1 MREKKKQTLSPSK
14 LPLPSTLSSLPPP
27 PPSTPPPDLRCNRIV
42 NDGLQCNQWRIHNN
56 EICQNHHLY
65 DLHRR
70 RKNQEID
77 LKNFQEKSD
86 GNNNNLIKT
95 SVVEVE
101 SSVVVKKKKKS
112 EEIQENE
119 TMMMNLEERFDL
131 DDENEVKKDSS
142 FAIKKKRGR
151 PKKRKD
157 NENLEEV
164 YGIENVEEK
173 IDFDCENGV
182 KKDSNSA
189 ITNKKQGRGRPKK
202 KRKDENLEEE
212 CDLDCENGGKEES
225 TVAKKK
231 RGRPKKRKD
240 ENLEEKCDF
249 NGKNGGKEKR
259 KDKNLEEKCDF
270 NGENGGKEDS
280 TVAKKKR
287 GRQKKRKD
295 KNLEEKCDFNGK
307 NEGKEDSTVAK
318 KKRGRPKKRKE
329 ENLEE
334 QIIKTIPIDGI
345 EIVFEEEMEG
355 ISNFNGE
362 NLVNHDSTVCID
374 KKKRG
379 RMRKEEK
386 LELLKSGNTE
396 LRRSTRLKQQPQQVI
411 EKLIERDD
419 LGETRVVDA
428 ENDTLME
435 ESGSC
440 LLDKM
445 KETVECTNENVEDHR
460 KDVRAECFE
469 ETSSDDDNAD
479 EVKTGNVV
487 QKSEGELKE
496 KTNTGVRR
504 SSRSTTVLH
513 TYTEPEYDLRAFCKS
528 SASRK
533 SSCEG
538 RAKKRNVDVESQPAK
553 REKTDK
559 KTTTYSLGSVEYRT
573 VKIVDENAE
582 GGSRTKWIKVKIVDG
597 KEVES
602 SMCHQCQRNDK
613 GEVVR
618 CTKCKTKRYC
628 HSCTKWYPQFSHAQ
642 IAECCPFCRGICNC
656 KECLRKFGKA
666 KEKTASVKKLSE
678 EEKVNYSKY
687 LVHRLLPILIDIDQA
702 QVLEKELEAK
712 IQGISSTEVELQ
724 LSGCP
729 EDERAYCN
737 NCMTSIFDVHR
748 SCSRCGGYD
757 LCLSCCGEI
766 RNAHLQGGGEENVV
780 TLGYEWKVEENGRL
794 YCPPQEMGGC
804 GSGLLELK
812 RILPEDWVS
821 NLKKKAQQIIA
832 GQTPLT
838 DLGSSARCT
847 CFNSVGDFD
856 LDNKILRKAAYREDS
871 NDNYLYCPSAKDIQQ
886 NDLNHF
892 QKHWIGGE
900 PVIVRD
906 VLESTSGLSW
916 EPMVMS
922 RAIREKTNSRIINQK
937 KIDIEGDSYLDVTVI
952 DCLDWHEVEEK
963 IQHFFK
969 GYSQGRAH
977 KDSWPMMLKLKDWPP
992 SNFFEERLPRHGE
1005 EFISSLPFQ
1014 EYTNP
1019 KDGFLNLAVKLPRK
1033 SLKPDLGPKTYIAY
1047 GTAVELGRGDSV
1059 TKLHCDMSDAVNV
1072 LMHTAEVKLT
1082 PEQLD
1087 LIQKKKKDHFVDQEE
1102 VSTTISDRK
1111 KRGPPRLRNMGE
1123 PSRHT
1128 SLRKP
1133 MSEGE
1138 AGNGVENG
1146 NEVNEEE
1153 SNSILSGTKAICSS
1167 KLLDPPSGN
1176 NGLSSPFGEVGIE
1189 DDSMVKAN
1197 GPGDKSAVSSSKLQE
1212 PQTTEGGAL
1221 WDIFRREDVLKLQEY
1236 LIVHSKEF
1244 THTFRSPVK
1253 KVDHPIHDQ
1262 TFYLTLEHKRKLKE
1276 EFGVEP
1282 WTFEQKLGEAVFIPA
1297 GCPHQV
1303 RNLKSCLKVAVDFV
1317 SPENTNECIRLTR
1330 EFRSL
1335 PMDHI
1340 AKEDKL
1346 EVKKMILHAIS
1357 DAVKGLES
1365 PTKSRRCRWKEGE
1378 EDDEQEERKENKTR
1392 IGKKEKR
1399 KQKRQETQRLT

>member
-1 MREKKKQTLSPSK
+1 MILTRLSVN
-14 LPLPSTLSSLPPP
+14 LGNHNLSL
-27 PPSTPPPDLRCNRIV
+27 
-42 NDGLQCNQWRIHNN
+42 
-56 EICQNHHLY
+56 LY
-65 DLHRR
+65 
-70 RKNQEID
+70 
-77 LKNFQEKSD
+77 D
-86 GNNNNLIKT
+86 GNNNVFKP
-95 SVVEVE
+95 SVEVE
-101 SSVVVKKKKKS
+101 SSVVVVDKKKS
-112 EEIQENE
+112 EEI
-119 TMMMNLEERFDL
+119 
-131 DDENEVKKDSS
+131 KKDSS
-142 FAIKKKRGR
+142 SSSSSSTSKKKRGR
-151 PKKRKD
+151 GRPKKQKKD
-157 NENLEEV
+157 DENLEEV
-164 YGIENVEEK
+164 HGIENVEEK
-173 IDFDCENGV
+173 IDLDCDNGV
-182 KKDSNSA
+182 KEDSNSA
-189 ITNKKQGRGRPKK
+189 TIKKKRGRGRPKK
-202 KRKDENLEEE
+202 KRKDKYLEEK
-212 CDLDCENGGKEES
+212 CVFNGGENGGKEES

-231 RGRPKKRKD
+231 RGRGRPKKRKD
-240 ENLEEKCDF
+240 ENLGEKI
-249 NGKNGGKEKR
+249 
-259 KDKNLEEKCDF
+259 
-270 NGENGGKEDS
+270 
-280 TVAKKKR
+280 T
-287 GRQKKRKD
+287 
-295 KNLEEKCDFNGK
+295 
-307 NEGKEDSTVAK
+307 
-318 KKRGRPKKRKE
+318 
-329 ENLEE
+329 
-334 QIIKTIPIDGI
+334 KTIPIDGI

-355 ISNFNGE
+355 TCNFNGE
-362 NLVNHDSTVCID
+362 NVVNHDSTLCIE
-374 KKKRG
+374 KKKQG
-379 RMRKEEK
+379 RMRKDEK
-386 LELLKSGNTE
+386 LELLKSGNIE
-396 LRRSTRLKQQPQQVI
+396 LRRSTRSKQQPQQVI
-411 EKLIERDD
+411 EKLEERKD
-419 LGETRVVDA
+419 LRETSVVDV
-428 ENDTLME
+428 ENDILME

-445 KETVECTNENVEDHR
+445 KVTVECTNENVEDHR
-460 KDVRAECFE
+460 KDVRTENFE
-469 ETSSDDDNAD
+469 E
-479 EVKTGNVV
+479 KL
-487 QKSEGELKE
+487 EGELKE

-504 SSRSTTVLH
+504 SARSTTVLH
-513 TYTEPEYDLRAFCKS
+513 SYTEPEYDLIAFCKS

-533 SSCEG
+533 SSCEA
-538 RAKKRNVDVESQPAK
+538 RAKKQNVDVESHPAK
-553 REKTDK
+553 RKKTDK
-559 KTTTYSLGSVEYRT
+559 KTTTYSMGGVEYRT

-582 GGSRTKWIKVKIVDG
+582 GGSRTKRIKVKIVDG

-666 KEKTASVKKLSE
+666 KEKTISVKKLSE

-794 YCPPQEMGGC
+794 SCPPQEMGGC
-804 GSGLLELK
+804 GLGFLELK
-812 RILPEDWVS
+812 RMLPEDWVS

-838 DLGSSARCT
+838 DLGSSARCI

-886 NDLNHF
+886 SDLNHF
-892 QKHWIGGE
+892 QKHWISGE

-952 DCLDWHEVEEK
+952 DCLDWREVEDK

-1087 LIQKKKKDHFVDQEE
+1087 LIQKKKKDHCVDQEE

-1133 MSEGE
+1133 MSEGKL
-1138 AGNGVENG
+1138 GNGVENG

-1153 SNSILSGTKAICSS
+1153 SNSILSGTKVICSS

-1176 NGLSSPFGEVGIE
+1176 NGLSSPSGEVGIE

-1197 GPGDKSAVSSSKLQE
+1197 CLGDKSAVSSSKLQE

-1236 LIVHSKEF
+1236 LIMHSKEF

-1276 EFGVEP
+1276 EFG
-1282 WTFEQKLGEAVFIPA
+1282 
-1297 GCPHQV
+1297 
-1303 RNLKSCLKVAVDFV
+1303 
-1317 SPENTNECIRLTR
+1317 
-1330 EFRSL
+1330 
-1335 PMDHI
+1335 
-1340 AKEDKL
+1340 
-1346 EVKKMILHAIS
+1346 
-1357 DAVKGLES
+1357 
-1365 PTKSRRCRWKEGE
+1365 
-1378 EDDEQEERKENKTR
+1378 
-1392 IGKKEKR
+1392 
-1399 KQKRQETQRLT
+1399 

>member
-1 MREKKKQTLSPSK
+1 MRQKENQ
-14 LPLPSTLSSLPPP
+14 PP
-27 PPSTPPPDLRCNRIV
+27 PPPDLRCNRIV

-56 EICQNHHLY
+56 EI
-65 DLHRR
+65 
-70 RKNQEID
+70 
-77 LKNFQEKSD
+77 F
-86 GNNNNLIKT
+86 
-95 SVVEVE
+95 
-101 SSVVVKKKKKS
+101 
-112 EEIQENE
+112 
-119 TMMMNLEERFDL
+119 M
-131 DDENEVKKDSS
+131 VKKDSS
-142 FAIKKKRGR
+142 FAITSSSSKKRGRGR
-151 PKKRKD
+151 PKKD
-157 NENLEEV
+157 ENLE
-164 YGIENVEEK
+164 GKK
-173 IDFDCENGV
+173 IDLDCDNGV
-182 KKDSNSA
+182 KEDSNSA
-189 ITNKKQGRGRPKK
+189 IIKKKRGRGRPKK
-202 KRKDENLEEE
+202 KRKDENLEE
-212 CDLDCENGGKEES
+212 
-225 TVAKKK
+225 
-231 RGRPKKRKD
+231 
-240 ENLEEKCDF
+240 
-249 NGKNGGKEKR
+249 
-259 KDKNLEEKCDF
+259 
-270 NGENGGKEDS
+270 
-280 TVAKKKR
+280 
-287 GRQKKRKD
+287 
-295 KNLEEKCDFNGK
+295 
-307 NEGKEDSTVAK
+307 
-318 KKRGRPKKRKE
+318 
-329 ENLEE
+329 
-334 QIIKTIPIDGI
+334 QITKTIPIDGI

-355 ISNFNGE
+355 ICNFNGE
-362 NLVNHDSTVCID
+362 NVVNHDSTVCIE
-374 KKKRG
+374 KKKQG
-379 RMRKEEK
+379 RMRKDEK
-386 LELLKSGNTE
+386 LELLKSGNIE
-396 LRRSTRLKQQPQQVI
+396 LHS
-411 EKLIERDD
+411 
-419 LGETRVVDA
+419 
-428 ENDTLME
+428 
-435 ESGSC
+435 
-440 LLDKM
+440 
-445 KETVECTNENVEDHR
+445 
-460 KDVRAECFE
+460 
-469 ETSSDDDNAD
+469 
-479 EVKTGNVV
+479 
-487 QKSEGELKE
+487 
-496 KTNTGVRR
+496 
-504 SSRSTTVLH
+504 
-513 TYTEPEYDLRAFCKS
+513 YTEPEYDLIAFCKS

-533 SSCEG
+533 SSCEA
-538 RAKKRNVDVESQPAK
+538 RAKKQNVDVESHPAK
-553 REKTDK
+553 RKITDK
-559 KTTTYSLGSVEYRT
+559 KTTTYSMGGVEYRT

-582 GGSRTKWIKVKIVDG
+582 GGSRTKRIKVKIVDG

-656 KECLRKFGKA
+656 KECLRENYPC
-666 KEKTASVKKLSE
+666 KEVIGRR
-678 EEKVNYSKY
+678 KVNFSKY

-737 NCMTSIFDVHR
+737 NCMTSILDVHR

-794 YCPPQEMGGC
+794 SCPPQEWV
-804 GSGLLELK
+804 
-812 RILPEDWVS
+812 DWVS

-886 NDLNHF
+886 SDLNHF
-892 QKHWIGGE
+892 QKHWISGE

-937 KIDIEGDSYLDVTVI
+937 KIDIEGDSYLDVTII
-952 DCLDWHEVEEK
+952 DCLDWREVKDK

-1059 TKLHCDMSDAVNV
+1059 TKLHCDISDAVNV
-1072 LMHTAEVKLT
+1072 LMHTPEVKLT

-1087 LIQKKKKDHFVDQEE
+1087 LIQKKKKDHCVDQEE

-1133 MSEGE
+1133 ISEGK

-1176 NGLSSPFGEVGIE
+1176 NGLSSPSGEVGIE

-1197 GPGDKSAVSSSKLQE
+1197 CLGDKSAVSSSKLQE

-1236 LIVHSKEF
+1236 LIMHSKEF

-1262 TFYLTLEHKRKLKE
+1262 TFYWTLEHKRKLKE

-1340 AKEDKL
+1340 AKEDKV

-1357 DAVKGLES
+1357 DVVKGLES
-1365 PTKSRRCRWKEGE
+1365 PTNGE
-1378 EDDEQEERKENKTR
+1378 EAGDADGRRVKKTVGKKKERKTKPYWQKRKKETKEAGNTKAYLTQMLGSMEAHRMTLKNKTM
-1392 IGKKEKR
+1392 
-1399 KQKRQETQRLT
+1399 LN